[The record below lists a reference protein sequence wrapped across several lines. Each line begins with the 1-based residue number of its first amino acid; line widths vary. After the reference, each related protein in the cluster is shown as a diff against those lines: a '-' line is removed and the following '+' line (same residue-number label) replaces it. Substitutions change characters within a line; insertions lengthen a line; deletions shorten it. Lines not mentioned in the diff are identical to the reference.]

1 MQESLKGKLIVIL
14 AVLAGVFFI
23 TAVSSCAKIRGLKR
37 QWNDEMLGRL
47 TCQEEIKNIKD
58 GLTQEVK
65 AKEKELSE
73 EKSSLEST
81 KRALAQEQL
90 INQSLK
96 EELGKVTKLK
106 EALEE
111 ALINCKKAQK

>member
-14 AVLAGVFFI
+14 GILAAIFFI
-23 TAVSSCAKIRGLKR
+23 TALNSCAKIRGLKR

-58 GLTQEVK
+58 GLTQNVL
-65 AKEKELSE
+65 AKDKELSE
-73 EKSSLEST
+73 EKALLEST
-81 KRALAQEQL
+81 KRSLAQEQL

-96 EELGKVTKLK
+96 EELDKVTKLK